1 MRRVRLLLSIVSVFT
16 IVASLLCCAVIPA
29 AAQTTTMGTITGR
42 VTDQSNAVVPDTTV
56 TIKDKATNTVRTT
69 TSNAAGR
76 YVFVDVRPGTYD
88 VTFVKAGFAT
98 VSVTN
103 DVVAVGEVSTN
114 NVTLKVGAETQ
125 TVEVGSSGMELQTL
139 NATIGNTVNGL
150 ALQSLPTIARDTST
164 FLTLQS
170 GISPD
175 GSVAGAAVDQ
185 SSFQLDG
192 GENTNDMDGSMS
204 VYTPSYA
211 GDPTGGVA
219 NQSNGVNAG
228 ATGVMPTPADS
239 VEEFKV
245 NVAGMGA
252 DFNSSAGAQVQI
264 VTKRGTDQ
272 WHGTGYEY
280 YLDNNLNANTWQNN
294 FTGTPNPSFHYS
306 RFGGAIGGPII
317 SKKIWGGKTYFF
329 ANYEGFR
336 FPQSTTIEKAVP
348 SAEMRLGLLQFKDT
362 NGVTQVYNLNPM
374 PVTYNGVTYDPAQC
388 AAGPCDP
395 RGIGI
400 NPLVQQ
406 MWNKYVPASNE
417 SGCGQSLCDGLNVLG
432 FIANMSIPQSS
443 NFGVARLDHDFGD
456 KWHFMS
462 SYRYFNLTSA
472 SNQQVDIGG
481 FFPGDTLGV
490 PQSLSNNPQQPWYLV
505 AGLTGNITDNFTNDI
520 RYSYLRNWWAWGRAG
535 APPQFAGLGGALE
548 PFGETNSPNQGTL
561 MPYNVNTQQTRTR
574 FWDGQDN
581 MIRDD
586 ATWIHGQHLIQF
598 GGMYQHNFNWHER
611 SDNGGGINYYPVYQL
626 GTTSGAGINMSGYTP
641 SAVPG
646 PSAANWGRDYA
657 ALLGI
662 VSVSQIAYTRSG
674 TNLALNPPLTPAE
687 DKVTI
692 PYYNFYGSDTW
703 RMTPRFALTY
713 GLGWTL
719 EMPPTEANGK
729 QVIFVGPDNS
739 PISTTQYLQ
748 ARETAA
754 LQGNVF
760 NPEVGFSLIGNTAHP
775 SKYPYNPFYGEWS
788 PRLAAAWDVFGD
800 GRTVIRGGYG
810 RTYGR
815 LNGVDLVLVPLL
827 GTGLI
832 QPVQCSNTL
841 SNGSCGSSPSN
852 PTNAF
857 RVGTDGLVAPIPSAA
872 PTLPQP
878 LYPGVNG
885 IAAGASQALDP
896 NFRPNH
902 VDTFTFTFARQ
913 LNNKMSLEIGYI
925 GRIISNEYLPINL
938 NAVPYM
944 MTKGG
949 QTFANAYA
957 NMEIGY
963 CGNGNVKNMGG
974 GNCIG
979 NAAAVAPQPFFETA
993 LAGTGYCNGFANCT
1007 QAVLAN
1013 EGTNG
1018 TGNLNIQNVW
1028 SLYSD
1033 LDNGGF
1039 NFPRSMMNTPL
1050 PGSYPFGAQGQ
1061 LTSGVGMNT
1070 SLGYGNYNALFV
1082 TLKTQ
1087 DWHGVTLQ
1095 SNFTWSKA
1103 LGTGGEVQATGAY
1116 TPPDPFNLGTGYGYQ
1131 AFDRTFVYNLFF
1143 VYQPHFY
1150 KSQSGLLGHV
1160 LGGWTIAPVFTTGS
1174 GVPITL
1180 GTINGGGQAFGEGDS
1195 LNFFGYG
1202 VSENAIPL
1210 TPVTGNASRY
1220 FVSGNGIGTSAL
1232 GGANMFANPAAAL
1245 LNIRQPILG
1254 YDTHDGGFGIYRGL
1268 PYWNVDLSVRKMF
1281 KITERFSTEL
1291 QVVFT
1296 NVFNHDQFGDPNG
1309 SGGDYLNTA
1318 NPAGFGSLPGSVTN
1332 PNNGQG
1338 YMRQMQFGI
1347 RLSF

>member
-1 MRRVRLLLSIVSVFT
+1 
-16 IVASLLCCAVIPA
+16 
-29 AAQTTTMGTITGR
+29 MGTITGL
-42 VTDQSNAVVPDTTV
+42 VTDQSNAVVPDATV
-56 TIKDKATNTVRTT
+56 TIKDAATNAVRSTAT
-69 TSNAAGR
+69 NSAGR
-76 YVFVDVRPGTYD
+76 YVFVDVRPGSYD
-88 VTFVKAGFAT
+88 ITISKPGFAKI
-98 VSVTN
+98 SISN
-103 DVVAVGEVSTN
+103 DIVAVGEVSTN
-114 NVTLKVGAETQ
+114 NAVLKVGADSQ
-125 TVEVGSSGMELQTL
+125 TVEVQSGGVELQAL
-139 NATIGNTVNGL
+139 NATVGNTVDGI
-150 ALQSLPTIARDTST
+150 ALESLPTIARDTST
-164 FLTLQS
+164 FLTMQA

-192 GENTNDMDGSMS
+192 GENTNDMDGSMN

-245 NVAGMGA
+245 NVAGQGA

-264 VTKRGTDQ
+264 VTKRGTDA
-272 WHGTGYEY
+272 WHGTAYEY
-280 YLDNNLNANTWQNN
+280 YLDNNFNANTWQNN

-306 RFGGAIGGPII
+306 RFGGAFGGPII
-317 SKKIWGGKTYFF
+317 PVKVLGGKTYFF

-348 SAEMRLGLLQFKDT
+348 SAEMRLGLLQFSGT
-362 NGVTQVYNLNPM
+362 TYNLNPF
-374 PVTYNGVTYDPAQC
+374 PVTYNGVTYATAQC
-388 AAGPCDP
+388 PAGPCDP

-406 MWNKYVPASNE
+406 MWNKYVPLSNE
-417 SGCGQSLCDGLNVLG
+417 SGCGQSRCDGLNVLG
-432 FIANMSIPQSS
+432 FTANMSIPQTS
-443 NFGVARLDHDFGD
+443 NFAVTRLDHDFGD

-462 SYRYFNLTSA
+462 SYRYYNLASA
-472 SNQQVDIGG
+472 SIQQVDIGG

-490 PQSLSNNPQQPWYLV
+490 PKALSNNPQQPWYLV
-505 AGLTGNITDNFTNDI
+505 AGLTGNLTNNFTNDI
-520 RYSYLRNWWAWGRAG
+520 RYSYLRNWWAWSRAG

-548 PFGETNSPNQGTL
+548 PFGETNNPNQGTV

-586 ATWIHGQHLIQF
+586 ATWLHGKHMIQF

-611 SDNGGGINYYPVYQL
+611 TDNGGGINYYPVYQL
-626 GTTSGAGINMSGYTP
+626 GTTSGAGINMTGYIPAGVMSTQ
-641 SAVPG
+641 
-646 PSAANWGRDYA
+646 NYGRDYA
-657 ALLGI
+657 AMLGI

-674 TNLALNPPLTPAE
+674 SNLALNPPLTPAQ

-703 RMTPRFALTY
+703 RVTPKFTLTY

-719 EMPPTEANGK
+719 EMPPTEVTGK
-729 QVIFVGPDNS
+729 QVIFVGPDNN

-754 LQGNVF
+754 LQGQVF
-760 NPEVGFSLIGNTAHP
+760 NPQVGFTLVGNTAHP

-788 PRLAAAWDVFGD
+788 PRLAAAWDIFGD

-832 QPVQCSNTL
+832 QPVQCFNTL
-841 SNGSCGSSPSN
+841 STGACGSSPSS

-857 RVGTDGLVAPIPSAA
+857 RVGTDGLVAPIPAA
-872 PTLPQP
+872 SPTLPQP

-885 IAAGASQALDP
+885 VAAGAGQALDP
-896 NFRPNH
+896 NFRPNN

-925 GRIISNEYLPINL
+925 GRLIHNEYLPINL

-949 QTFANAYA
+949 QTFAKAYA
-957 NMEIGY
+957 NALIAY
-963 CGNGNVKNMGG
+963 CGNGSVQAMGG

-979 NAAAVAPQPFFETA
+979 NAAAVTPQPFFETA

-1007 QAVLAN
+1007 QAVVAN
-1013 EGTNG
+1013 EGLNG
-1018 TGNLNIQNVW
+1018 SGNLNTQNVW
-1028 SLYSD
+1028 SMYSD

-1050 PGSYPFGAQGQ
+1050 NCPNGTGAIGCSGQ
-1061 LTSGVGMNT
+1061 LTSGVGMNA
-1070 SLGYGNYNALFV
+1070 SVGYGNYNALFV

-1103 LGTGGEVQATGAY
+1103 LGTGSQVQATGAE
-1116 TPPDPFNLGTGYGYQ
+1116 TPPNPFNLQAGYGYQ
-1131 AFDRTFVYNLFF
+1131 AFDRRFIYNLFA
-1143 VYQPHFY
+1143 VYQPHIY
-1150 KSQSGLLGHV
+1150 KSQSGFLGH
-1160 LGGWTIAPVFTTGS
+1160 LAGGWTIAPVFTTGS

-1195 LNFFGYG
+1195 VNFFGYG
-1202 VSENAIPL
+1202 NSENAIPL
-1210 TPVTGNASRY
+1210 SPAMCHSNSSAHYNVPGS
-1220 FVSGNGIGTSAL
+1220 NGIGTS
-1232 GGANMFANPAAAL
+1232 GFGVNMFSDPVAAFN
-1245 LNIRQPILG
+1245 NIRQPILG
-1254 YDTHDGGFGIYRGL
+1254 YDTRDGGFGVCRGL
-1268 PYWNVDLSVRKMF
+1268 PYWNVDMSVKKQF
-1281 KITERFSTEL
+1281 KITERFSTEF

-1296 NVFNHDQFGDPNG
+1296 NIFNHNQWADVTQV
-1309 SGGDYLNTA
+1309 GGDYLDTS
-1318 NPAGFGSLPGSVTN
+1318 NPAGWGTLPGSVTN
-1332 PNNGQG
+1332 PNTGQG
-1338 YMRQMQFGI
+1338 YMRQMQFGL
-1347 RLSF
+1347 RLNF